1 MKGKVLVIIL
11 LAFLFDMRDLSAQSI
26 IEEKLEKL
34 SLHLGNKDAKKA
46 ERIWKSIKS
55 SDVVSLSDSL
65 KCMYHYHTATLDI
78 LKGNTSD
85 YLGRAKHLELAK
97 QYMETAP
104 HMGVGFYDYPIIVLY
119 LGGLYQ
125 NMLGN
130 SDKAIQVWEDG
141 LTKCSSVF
149 EYYDDFQ
156 KDNYKK
162 IFVGLSEAYK
172 KKGLNDFALM
182 LNIDAYENA
191 DNSLKSVEELINR
204 AMDIDNKESDHKGA
218 IKLLRQAQKMLSKT
232 SSSDVYAWNHLILS
246 QMAYAYAADSN
257 DKLFDVLEQL
267 YHLSSKKNLMMS
279 FYSVVP
285 NVCSRLVI
293 AQDFDMLQTVLKIG
307 EQAQEGEIKPEDK
320 TQLIG
325 YEQNLKGYLLFKHN
339 QDSVVNDYKTLE
351 RGSEKWALS
360 SLSLA
365 KSYVISFKYDKS
377 ISISNEVIAVLK
389 EQGKEQTIAYYQ
401 GLVLITDAYLKK
413 KDFLSALPVIEETES
428 LTKQCLGAKSIE
440 YGIACNNH
448 ALVLIN
454 TNFEAA
460 KSYLDIAR
468 TIYSKNYQEDAEE
481 MMSLYSNEGRY
492 YMLTSQYSQ
501 AKESLSKCIDLQK
514 KYYGY
519 VESHIQKWLNE
530 VVETLNTTL

>member
-55 SDVVSLSDSL
+55 SDVESLSDSL

-97 QYMETAP
+97 QYMEKAP
-104 HMGVGFYDYPIIVLY
+104 HMGVGFYDYPVIVLY

-172 KKGLNDFALM
+172 KKGRNDFASM

-191 DNSLKSVEELINR
+191 DNSLKSVEELINK

-257 DKLFDVLEQL
+257 YTLFDVLEQL

-279 FYSVVP
+279 FYSVVS

-325 YEQNLKGYLLFKHN
+325 YEQNLKGYLLFKQN
-339 QDSVVNDYKTLE
+339 QDSVANDYKTLE
-351 RGSEKWALS
+351 RGSEKWVLS

-365 KSYVISFKYDKS
+365 KSYIISSQYDKS
-377 ISISNEVIAVLK
+377 ISISEAVVAALK
-389 EQGKEQTIAYYQ
+389 DQGKEQTIAYYQ
-401 GLVLITDAYLKK
+401 CLVLITDAYLKK
-413 KDFLSALPVIEETES
+413 KDFVSALPVIEETEG
-428 LTKQCLGAKSIE
+428 LTKQCWGSESLE

-454 TNFEAA
+454 TNFETA
-460 KSYLDIAR
+460 KSYLDLAR
-468 TIYSKNYQEDAEE
+468 AIYSKNYQEDAED
-481 MMSLYSNEGRY
+481 MISLYCNEGRY

-519 VESHIQKWLNE
+519 IEPHIQKWLNE
-530 VVETLNTTL
+530 VIETLNTTL